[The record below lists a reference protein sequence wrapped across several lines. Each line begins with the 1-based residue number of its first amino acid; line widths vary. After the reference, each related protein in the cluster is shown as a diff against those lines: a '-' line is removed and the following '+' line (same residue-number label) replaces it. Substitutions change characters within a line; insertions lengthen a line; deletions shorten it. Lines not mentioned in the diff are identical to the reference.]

1 MTAAASSRRIVVA
14 VDRSEQARA
23 AVEAAAD
30 LARRLRAE
38 LIALFV
44 EDVDLVRLAQLPFV
58 REIGV
63 NAEVR
68 ELDLPR
74 IERRFRSESREAREA
89 CERAAGRC
97 RVALRFDVVRGS
109 VVREIVAA
117 AEGAEMI
124 VVGRTGL
131 ALLPAGGG
139 AGPHRAAPSRL
150 GRTAQALLASG
161 ARTVAVIG
169 TFEEIGRPVAAV
181 LDGGEGSRS
190 ALDLAIRLAG
200 EDHFNLAVLVTGEA
214 SRRDDVAAQAS
225 AAAAAFG
232 IEPRVVATGDGADAI
247 AARVRDLGCRA
258 VVVGRGCAAL
268 GEGGAVAL
276 VERLDCPVFV
286 TG

>member
-1 MTAAASSRRIVVA
+1 MTAAVSSRRIVVA

-44 EDVDLVRLAQLPFV
+44 EDVDLVRSAQLPFV

-68 ELDLPR
+68 ELDLPG

-117 AEGAEMI
+117 AEGAEMV
-124 VVGRTGL
+124 VVGRTGVT
-131 ALLPAGGG
+131 LLPGV
-139 AGPHRAAPSRL
+139 AGPRRRAPSRL

-169 TFEEIGRPVAAV
+169 TFEEIGRPVAVV
-181 LDGGEGSRS
+181 LDGGEGSRG
-190 ALDLAIRLAG
+190 ALDLALRLAG
-200 EDHFNLAVLVTGEA
+200 EDHFNLAVLVAGDA

-225 AAAAAFG
+225 AAAAATG
-232 IEPRVVATGDGADAI
+232 IEPRVVATGGGADAI

-258 VVVGRGCAAL
+258 VVVDRGCAAL